1 MKSIS
6 ISITTKSPLLLSQEP
21 PAHNLI
27 KTLDFIPGNTIRGL
41 LAQQYLSKGGEA
53 ENSDFVRL
61 FLSGETRFGFSR
73 INGCQ
78 TIPLSARSC
87 KYNDGFKN
95 DQGHGVIDVLLSDKE
110 KRCEKQGCNLP
121 VDYFEGF
128 WNPAT
133 CTKQRVRKRLITRTA
148 INPVLGSASMGQLY
162 SQQVIEEEQVFRGI
176 IEVPEDLA
184 DALERLFPSDY
195 FIARI
200 GTGRSRGQGWVEV
213 RREAFSRPS
222 WGTAKERFK
231 RFKDGVLVVTLLS
244 DAIFHDKYLRD
255 CTAPD
260 ISQLKSLDMDIKPN
274 DWESGPSRAFA
285 SSRMVFGFDG
295 IPLQLPRVPRVAV
308 AAGSVFF
315 FKAKDGREPA
325 IPDSDG
331 IGWIG
336 DNSMEGFGQAILWH
350 PFHLDPEKEVVSCLV
365 D

>member
-6 ISITTKSPLLLSQEP
+6 ISITTKSPLLLSQGP

-41 LAQQYLSKGGEA
+41 LARQYLSNGGQA
-53 ENSDFVRL
+53 GDSDFASL
-61 FLSGETRFGFSR
+61 FLFGETRFGFAR

-87 KYNDGFKN
+87 KYNDGFKE

-110 KRCEKQGCNLP
+110 RRCEEQECNMP

-128 WNPAT
+128 WNPAI
-133 CTKQRVRKRLITRTA
+133 CRKQRVRKRLITRTA
-148 INPVLGSASMGQLY
+148 INPVLGNASMGQLY

-184 DALERLFPSDY
+184 GALGRLFPSDY

-213 RREAFSRPS
+213 RREALSLPS

-231 RFKDGVLVVTLLS
+231 RFKDRVLVVTLLS

-260 ISQLKSLDMDIKPN
+260 ISHLKSMDMNKGTALLEVAALMGLDAGGIMAIGDSANDI
-274 DWESGPSRAFA
+274 EMLRAA
-285 SSRMVFGFDG
+285 GLG
-295 IPLQLPRVPRVAV
+295 VAV
-308 AAGSVFF
+308 GNANPALNSIADMVTSGQYGAGVVEALEYAS
-315 FKAKDGREPA
+315 KSSLW
-325 IPDSDG
+325 SD
-331 IGWIG
+331 
-336 DNSMEGFGQAILWH
+336 
-350 PFHLDPEKEVVSCLV
+350 
-365 D
+365 

>member
-1 MKSIS
+1 VKSIS
-6 ISITTKSPLLLSQEP
+6 ISITTKSPLLLSQGP

-41 LAQQYLSKGGEA
+41 LAQQYLSKGGQA
-53 ENSDFVRL
+53 GDSDFVRL
-61 FLSGETRFGFSR
+61 FLSGETRFGFAR
-73 INGCQ
+73 IEGCQ

-87 KYNDGFKN
+87 KYNYGFKN
-95 DQGHGVIDVLLSDKE
+95 DRGGHGVIDVLLSDKE

-133 CTKQRVRKRLITRTA
+133 CRKQRISKRLITRTA
-148 INPVLGSASMGQLY
+148 IDPVLGSASTGQLY
-162 SQQVIEEEQVFRGI
+162 TQQVIEEGQTFCAI
-176 IEVPEDLA
+176 IEVLEDLA
-184 DALERLFPSDY
+184 GALGKLFNKN
-195 FIARI
+195 FTARI

-213 RREAFSRPS
+213 RQEAFSLPS
-222 WGTAKERFK
+222 WGKARERFK
-231 RFKDGVLVVTLLS
+231 RFKHGVLVVTLLS

-255 CTAPD
+255 CTTPD
-260 ISQLKSLDMDIKPN
+260 ISHLKSMDIEPD
-274 DWESGPSRAFA
+274 DWESKPSKAFA

-295 IPLQLPRVPRVAV
+295 IPLQLPRVPRLAV
-308 AAGSVFF
+308 TAGSVFL
-315 FKAKDGREPA
+315 FKKKNGREPA

-336 DNSMEGFGQAILWH
+336 DNNREGFGQAILWH
-350 PFHLDPEKEVVSCLV
+350 PFHLDPEEEVVSCLV

>member
-6 ISITTKSPLLLSQEP
+6 ISITTKSPLLLSQGP

-41 LAQQYLSKGGEA
+41 LARQYLSNGGQA
-53 ENSDFVRL
+53 GDSDFVSL
-61 FLSGETRFGFSR
+61 FLSGETRFGFAR

-87 KYNDGFKN
+87 KYNDGFKE

-110 KRCEKQGCNLP
+110 RRCEEQECNMP

-133 CTKQRVRKRLITRTA
+133 CKKQRVRKRFITRTA
-148 INPVLGSASMGQLY
+148 IYPVLGSASMGQLY

-176 IEVPEDLA
+176 IEVPEGLA
-184 DALERLFPSDY
+184 GALESLFPSNY

-200 GTGRSRGQGWVEV
+200 GTGRSSGQGWVEV
-213 RREAFSRPS
+213 RREALSLPS

-231 RFKDGVLVVTLLS
+231 RFKDRVLVVTLLS

-260 ISQLKSLDMDIKPN
+260 ISHLKFKDIKSD
-274 DWESGPSRAFA
+274 DWESVPSNAFA

-295 IPLQLPRVPRVAV
+295 TPFQLPRAPRVAV
-308 AAGSVFF
+308 TAGSVFL
-315 FKAKDGREPA
+315 FKAKNGGEPN
-325 IPDSDG
+325 IHDSDG

-336 DNSMEGFGQAILWH
+336 DNNREGFGQAILWH
-350 PFHLDPEKEVVSCLV
+350 PFHLDPEKEVVSCPV